1 MFRFQHPE
9 YLYLLLLVPLL
20 AGLFYGSRLLRRQ
33 ALKRLGEENLLGR
46 IMPGRSE
53 GKLRFKFVVFL
64 MGTAL
69 LILSLSNPQWGTA
82 RKPATMEAADVLI
95 ALDISRSMLATD
107 VARNRLEAAK
117 RFAQELVSAL
127 PFERIGCIFFAG
139 SAYLQTPLTLDH
151 REVQLILKSA
161 DPGMLSS
168 QGTALGE
175 TLQLAAGALPAD
187 AKGNRVLVII
197 SDGEAHDEEVVEQA
211 RKTHQQGFLLY
222 TVGVGTTRGSYI
234 PVRAAGGRS
243 DYVRDQAGQPVLSAL
258 DEQLLQDIAAE
269 GQGTYFH
276 LASGSAGIIRTLQ
289 EQIDQ
294 LEKQEFERPVFSEY
308 ASYFQYFLAAALL
321 LLTLEFGLSYR
332 KGYW

>member
-20 AGLFYGSRLLRRQ
+20 AGLFYGSRLLRRR
-33 ALKRLGEENLLGR
+33 ALKRLGEKDLLGR

-53 GKLRFKFVVFL
+53 GKLRFKFVLFAL
-64 MGTAL
+64 GTAL
-69 LILSLSNPQWGTA
+69 LILALSNPQWGTA

-107 VARNRLEAAK
+107 VAPNRLEAAK
-117 RFAQELVSAL
+117 RFAQGLVRAL
-127 PFERIGCIFFAG
+127 PSERIGCIFFAG
-139 SAYLQTPLTLDH
+139 SAYLQTPLTMDH
-151 REVQLILKSA
+151 REVHLVLKST

-187 AKGNRVLVII
+187 ARGNRVLVII
-197 SDGEAHDEEVVEQA
+197 SDGEAHDEDVVEQA
-211 RKTHQQGFLLY
+211 RQTNRQGFLLY
-222 TVGVGTTRGSYI
+222 TVGVGSSQGSYI
-234 PVRAAGGRS
+234 PVEAAGGRR
-243 DYVRDQAGQPVLSAL
+243 DYVRDPSGQPVLSAL
-258 DEQLLQDIAAE
+258 NEQLLQDIAAE

-276 LASGSAGIIRTLQ
+276 LATGSTGIIRALQ

-321 LLTLEFGLSYR
+321 LLVLEFGLSYR